1 MFGKSGKYE
10 QPFYENPNAYT
21 YAGIMSLAGC
31 VLMVAATFLH
41 WKTLFVKYTE
51 TDIGGFSILS
61 SVRRGFDSMV
71 TKDIDGTVTD
81 RAFSIHGIA
90 PIVFLVLYVAYILF
104 MAYVSYTY
112 HIQERDIFDRGQSNI
127 FTERKKTVRAI
138 MILISIILMIVLT
151 HTKMFRETVN
161 DNDQLYKSWKSMIEM
176 SKNSGV
182 PGARYMTTF
191 YLVGLGKIS
200 YLVGIVLYTG
210 SYIYRYVVDT
220 LNEDNEDVQELKK
233 TPEPEKAEE
242 SEDSDESDSDDSFE
256 ESPFNQKASID
267 EDLFDDS
274 LT

>member
-1 MFGKSGKYE
+1 
-10 QPFYENPNAYT
+10 
-21 YAGIMSLAGC
+21 
-31 VLMVAATFLH
+31 
-41 WKTLFVKYTE
+41 
-51 TDIGGFSILS
+51 
-61 SVRRGFDSMV
+61 
-71 TKDIDGTVTD
+71 
-81 RAFSIHGIA
+81 
-90 PIVFLVLYVAYILF
+90 
-104 MAYVSYTY
+104 
-112 HIQERDIFDRGQSNI
+112 
-127 FTERKKTVRAI
+127 
-138 MILISIILMIVLT
+138 
-151 HTKMFRETVN
+151 
-161 DNDQLYKSWKSMIEM
+161 MIEM